1 MSVRRTLWLISN
13 RRRGFAIVNV
23 RSVTS
28 WHGRR
33 GTLQES
39 GRKLG
44 HSRNGF
50 DWSDRYPG
58 IIAAAAGLP
67 CRAAILDGEVIVQDE
82 RGASDFE
89 ALQLALRFCS
99 DKLIFYAFD
108 LLYLDGK
115 DLRKSPLLER
125 RAKLKALLGDNPT
138 SPLQY
143 SEEFTGDAVAFFN
156 SGKHELEGI
165 VSKRATA
172 PYRSGR
178 TKTWLK
184 TKCFTESEF
193 ILLGIDRD
201 RRTGAMLALLAR
213 GEDHGLSYAGAA
225 FLGLSMD
232 AREDL
237 QIKLAAL
244 AIKRAPILGL
254 RSKTAQWAK
263 PELVVRVRHLAGAK
277 SLRHAAVK
285 SVRKDVWSCHPEFRP
300 PAPRHR

>member
-1 MSVRRTLWLISN
+1 
-13 RRRGFAIVNV
+13 
-23 RSVTS
+23 
-28 WHGRR
+28 
-33 GTLQES
+33 
-39 GRKLG
+39 
-44 HSRNGF
+44 
-50 DWSDRYPG
+50 
-58 IIAAAAGLP
+58 
-67 CRAAILDGEVIVQDE
+67 
-82 RGASDFE
+82 
-89 ALQLALRFCS
+89 
-99 DKLIFYAFD
+99 
-108 LLYLDGK
+108 LYLDGK

-285 SVRKDVWSCHPEFRP
+285 SVRKDVSAESHLD
-300 PAPRHR
+300 